1 MRALP
6 LGCHVS
12 TLTFLGVVVAVV
24 AALAVV
30 GIGYLVIRLV
40 SRMRRRWK
48 ETQYERLDG
57 QEEGSRCW
65 CLDLGWIVS
74 LLGGLFQRNPE
85 EPQTERQDTL
95 EEGQVDD
102 ESSPLLR

>member
-12 TLTFLGVVVAVV
+12 TLTFLSVVVAVV
-24 AALAVV
+24 ATLALL
-30 GIGYLVIRLV
+30 GIGYLAIRLV
-40 SRMRRRWK
+40 SRMRKRWK

-57 QEEGSRCW
+57 QEEVSWCW
-65 CLDLGWIVS
+65 CLDLGSIVS

-85 EPQTERQDTL
+85 QSQAERQDTL
-95 EEGQVDD
+95 EDGQADD
-102 ESSPLLR
+102 ESSPLLQ